1 MPSLFSR
8 KPAEPAVE
16 DAPTP
21 EPEDVAARARSYT
34 PSKKDQGKVT
44 PKRAQGG
51 RKVEPPPANRREA
64 MKRQRDKQRL
74 ARLENRQGMMDG
86 KDEYLPRRDKGPERS
101 LARDVVDARRNVASY
116 FIPVAFILLIGTT
129 TNVATVKFAANL
141 LTFAM
146 IAAVIVDSYLL
157 TRRLKKAMHAKFPKT
172 PARLHYSYAIL
183 RSLSIRKWRIPG
195 PKVKLGQKI

>member
-1 MPSLFSR
+1 MGKNSTFADRLVQARGTSTTVKADTPAKVVTR
-8 KPAEPAVE
+8 KGTREVF
-16 DAPTP
+16 
-21 EPEDVAARARSYT
+21 
-34 PSKKDQGKVT
+34 K
-44 PKRAQGG
+44 QGG

>member
-1 MPSLFSR
+1 VPSLFSR

-21 EPEDVAARARSYT
+21 EPEDVVARRSYT

-64 MKRQRDKQRL
+64 VKRQREKQRL
-74 ARLENRQGMMDG
+74 ARMENRAGMMAG
-86 KDEYLPRRDKGPERS
+86 KDEFLPKRDQGPERS

-129 TNVATVKFAANL
+129 MNVPTVKFASNL

-146 IAAVIVDSYLL
+146 IAAVIVDSFLL
-157 TRRLKKAMHAKFPKT
+157 TRRLKKTMNAKFPKT

-195 PKVKLGQKI
+195 PKVKLGQKL

>member
-1 MPSLFSR
+1 VPSLFSR

-16 DAPTP
+16 DAP
-21 EPEDVAARARSYT
+21 EPEDVVARSRSYT
-34 PSKKDQGKVT
+34 PSKKDQGKLT

-64 MKRQRDKQRL
+64 VKRQREKQRQGRIE
-74 ARLENRQGMMDG
+74 ARAGMMAG
-86 KDEYLPRRDKGPERS
+86 KDEYLPKRDQGPERS
-101 LARDVVDARRNVASY
+101 LARDVVDSRRNVASY
-116 FIPVAFILLIGTT
+116 FIPVAVILLISTM
-129 TNVATVKFAANL
+129 TNIPLFRYVGNV

-146 IAAVIVDSYLL
+146 IAAVIVDSLFL

-172 PARLHYSYAIL
+172 PARLHYGYAVM

-195 PKVKLGQKI
+195 PKVKLGQKL

>member
-1 MPSLFSR
+1 VPSLFSR

-16 DAPTP
+16 DAP
-21 EPEDVAARARSYT
+21 EPEDVVARSRSYT

-64 MKRQRDKQRL
+64 VKRQREKQRQGRIE
-74 ARLENRQGMMDG
+74 ARAGMMAG
-86 KDEYLPRRDKGPERS
+86 KDEYLPKRDQGPERS
-101 LARDVVDARRNVASY
+101 LARDVVDSRRNVASY
-116 FIPVAFILLIGTT
+116 FIPVAVILLISTM
-129 TNVATVKFAANL
+129 TNIPLFRYVGNV

-146 IAAVIVDSYLL
+146 IAAVIADSYFL